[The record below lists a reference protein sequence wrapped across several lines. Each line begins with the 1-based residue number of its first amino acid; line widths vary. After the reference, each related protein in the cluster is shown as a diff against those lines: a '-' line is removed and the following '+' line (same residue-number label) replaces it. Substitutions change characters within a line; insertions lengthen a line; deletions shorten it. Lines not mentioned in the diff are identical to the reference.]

1 MRTLTDVND
10 QQFSDKEIQIVT
22 AAFQDAAAA
31 TNRLHAGVW
40 DLQAINESITKSG
53 IAMGTLSAVLRLRDL
68 DPAGW
73 EARLGPDAA
82 VVTIRRKE
90 QFGERR

>member
-1 MRTLTDVND
+1 MRTLTDMND

-22 AAFQDAAAA
+22 AAFQDAADA

-53 IAMGTLSAVLRLRDL
+53 IA
-68 DPAGW
+68 
-73 EARLGPDAA
+73 
-82 VVTIRRKE
+82 
-90 QFGERR
+90 FH